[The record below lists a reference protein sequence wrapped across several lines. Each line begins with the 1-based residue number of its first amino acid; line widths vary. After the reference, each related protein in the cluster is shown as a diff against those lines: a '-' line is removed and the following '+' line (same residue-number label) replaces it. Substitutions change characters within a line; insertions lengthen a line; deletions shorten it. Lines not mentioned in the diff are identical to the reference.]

1 MLALLSGSAEIIWQ
15 VTSYGEISELGSL
28 TLIHG
33 KVTTSPS
40 DCGTAVQRGSFNAT
54 PLGEFARRLLLCVVA
69 VSRPLRIEEL
79 AEFLAFDFKAGQIPT
94 FRKDW
99 HLEDPVEAV
108 LSTCSTLLSLS
119 NVENSQVIQFSH
131 FSVKEFLTSTRFAE
145 K

>member
-1 MLALLSGSAEIIWQ
+1 MEKLQLCPRI
-15 VTSYGEISELGSL
+15 
-28 TLIHG
+28 
-33 KVTTSPS
+33 
-40 DCGTAVQRGSFNAT
+40 AVQRYSVV
-54 PLGEFARRLLLCVVA
+54 PSMRHSWGEFARWLLLCVVA

-79 AEFLAFDFKAGQIPT
+79 AEFPAFDFKAGQIPT

-99 HLEDPVEAV
+99 RLEDPVEAV

-119 NVENSQVIQFSH
+119 DVENSQVIQSSR